1 MSDTKYDAIV
11 VGSGPNGLAAAVRLA
26 MEGYAVK
33 VYEATETIGGG
44 TRTKELMQP
53 GHFHDICSAVHPLGK
68 SSPFLRRLPLQD
80 YGLEYIQP
88 DIPVAHPLDGGRA
101 AWLDRDFVTTIEQLG
116 EDGEVYGRMLRKI
129 VENWATF
136 TIDALRPLSIPGD
149 PALLAS
155 FGMNAIMPVSK
166 MVRRFK
172 TEEARALFAGIAA
185 HGILPLDKLMT
196 SAIGLVLAASAH
208 SVGWPIA
215 KGGSQSIT
223 NSLAGYLKS
232 MGGKITTG
240 IPVTRLS
247 QLPKSKVVLFD
258 LTPRQV
264 SSIVGLGFT
273 EGYRRRLARYRY
285 GQGAFK
291 VDYILKE
298 PVPWRHEAC
307 RKAGTLHLGGT
318 YEEIAEAELH
328 MSNNKHPEKPYVLV
342 SQPSLF
348 DKTRAPE
355 GKHTLWAYCHVP
367 AGSTKDMTY
376 YLETQIER
384 FAPGFRDIVE
394 QRHVMHAMDF
404 EAYNMNYIGGDIN
417 GGVQDIGQ
425 FFKRPVSMFSPYSTP
440 MKGVYF
446 CSSSTPP
453 GGGVHGMCGFHAA
466 ETVLRRE
473 FGKPRSEWEFKMHMD
488 Q

>member
-1 MSDTKYDAIV
+1 MSETKYDAII
-11 VGSGPNGLAAAVRLA
+11 VGAGPNGLSAAVRLA
-26 MEGYAVK
+26 MEGYSVK
-33 VYEATETIGGG
+33 VYEAADTIGGG

-53 GHFHDICSAVHPLGK
+53 GHWHDVCSAVHPLGK
-68 SSPFLRRLPLQD
+68 SSPFLRRLPLTD
-80 YGLEYIQP
+80 FGLEYIQP

-101 AWLDRDFVTTIEQLG
+101 VWLERDLDATIGVLG
-116 EDGEVYGRMLRKI
+116 QDGEVYGNLVRKI

-136 TIDALRPLSIPGD
+136 TVDALRPLSVPGD

-155 FGMNAIMPVSK
+155 FGLNAILPATRMA
-166 MVRRFK
+166 RRFT
-172 TEEARALFAGIAA
+172 TEEARALFGGIAA

-223 NSLAGYLKS
+223 NALAGYLKS
-232 MGGKITTG
+232 LGGKITTG

-247 QLPKSKVVLFD
+247 QLPPSRAILFD

-264 SSIVGLGFT
+264 SEIVGSAFP

-291 VDYILKE
+291 ADYILKE
-298 PVPWRHEAC
+298 PVPWAHESC
-307 RKAGTLHLGGT
+307 KKAGTLHLGGT
-318 YEEIAEAELH
+318 FEEIAHAEMQ
-328 MSNNKHPEKPYVLV
+328 MSNNMHPEKPYVLV

-355 GKHTLWAYCHVP
+355 GKHILWAYCHVP
-367 AGSTKDMTY
+367 SGSTKDMSF

-384 FAPGFRDIVE
+384 FAPGFRDVVE
-394 QRHVMHAMDF
+394 ERRTMHAIDF
-404 EAYNMNYIGGDIN
+404 EGYNANYIGGDIN

-425 FFKRPVSMFSPYSTP
+425 FFSRPVSMFSPYSTP

-466 ETVLRRE
+466 EAVLRRE
-473 FGKPRSEWEFKMHMD
+473 FGKRRSDWEFKMNLE
-488 Q
+488 

>member
-1 MSDTKYDAIV
+1 MSETKYDAIV

-26 MEGYAVK
+26 MEGYSVK
-33 VYEATETIGGG
+33 VYEAADTIGGG

-53 GHFHDICSAVHPLGK
+53 GHWHDICSAVHPLGK

-80 YGLEYIQP
+80 YGLEYIHP

-101 AWLDRDFVTTIEQLG
+101 AWLDRDLDTTVQGLG
-116 EDGEVYGRMLRKI
+116 VDGEVYARLVRKI

-136 TIDALRPLSIPGD
+136 TVDALGPLSIPGD

-155 FGMNAIMPVSK
+155 FSMNAIQPATRMA
-166 MVRRFK
+166 RRFK
-172 TEEARALFAGIAA
+172 TEEMRALFGGIAA
-185 HGILPLDKLMT
+185 HGILPLDRVLT

-208 SVGWPIA
+208 SVGWPVA
-215 KGGSQSIT
+215 KGGSQAIT
-223 NSLAGYLKS
+223 KALAEYLKS
-232 MGGKITTG
+232 LGGKITTG

-247 QLPKSKVVLFD
+247 QLPNAKVVLFD

-264 SSIVGLGFT
+264 SEIVGSGFS
-273 EGYRRRLARYRY
+273 EGYRRKLERFRY

-298 PVPWRHEAC
+298 PVPWQHDIC
-307 RKAGTLHLGGT
+307 KKAGTLHLGGT
-318 YEEIAEAELH
+318 FEEIAEAE
-328 MSNNKHPEKPYVLV
+328 MQMANNKHPERPYVLV

-367 AGSTKDMTY
+367 AGSTKDMTF
-376 YLETQIER
+376 YLEAQIQR
-384 FAPGFRDIVE
+384 FAPGFKDVIE
-394 QRHVMHAMDF
+394 QTHTMNAMDF
-404 EAYNMNYIGGDIN
+404 ESYNMNYIGGDIN
-417 GGVQDIGQ
+417 GGVQDIRQ
-425 FFKRPVSMFSPYSTP
+425 FFNRPVSMISPYSTP
-440 MKGVYF
+440 MKGIYF

-473 FGKPRSEWEFKMHMD
+473 FGKPRSDWEFKMHMD
-488 Q
+488 